1 MYRQELTQF
10 QVRPSGCVRP
20 TEKMPSLFGGR
31 ASQHIVMRTLQTKT
45 SLQPVHPAVGE
56 WRKLAAVSRM
66 QIFGSRR
73 GIERELEETNPPQPP
88 QPPQQQFGGVGIE
101 AIRQLRDK
109 RRLKNKKTNTAIFRT
124 TKFLEN
130 IPLSLKKEET
140 PYHFYIKN
148 CFTLN
153 KKGGGG
159 FLHHKY
165 FVFQYI

>member
-31 ASQHIVMRTLQTKT
+31 ASQHVCMRTLQTKT

-66 QIFGSRR
+66 QIFGSSGSRR
-73 GIERELEETNPPQPP
+73 GTERELEETNPPQAP
-88 QPPQQQFGGVGIE
+88 QPPHQQFGGVGIE

-109 RRLKNKKTNTAIFRT
+109 RRFKNKKKQKRPFSGPPNSQKR
-124 TKFLEN
+124 
-130 IPLSLKKEET
+130 
-140 PYHFYIKN
+140 YHY
-148 CFTLN
+148 
-153 KKGGGG
+153 
-159 FLHHKY
+159 H
-165 FVFQYI
+165 